1 MNLAKRRFLSIL
13 VIVLGLIVLL
23 LAVRALAPKAGPE
36 LPPVAEGRSHNLLS
50 GTVAGLDAGDR
61 VRLELDRGSED
72 GGGSGG
78 ETEHHFDAVNGRWQQ
93 PGLILPPG
101 RYRLVPVAEGYVPI
115 PRSIVFQVPEEGIA
129 WRYTGLNF
137 EFLHPSDAPARLGL
151 PLCAEEIVPEVA
163 VTAVPERTPGSAPEP
178 EPVQSGP
185 QITASGMCYANHLG
199 DVHLVPAGL
208 QGRISGLPDGQMA
221 TITLYALPPVPGE
234 SYGQGEPPPPD
245 SSLTYPPEVTRL
257 EESPEILT
265 DRTLTATLV
274 VDNGPWGL
282 VDPSLVGGKYL
293 VVADAQGQTVTPPAY
308 EVVIFAGKAP
318 GFPGAV
324 DFVFGP

>member
-1 MNLAKRRFLSIL
+1 M
-13 VIVLGLIVLL
+13 
-23 LAVRALAPKAGPE
+23 
-36 LPPVAEGRSHNLLS
+36 AEGHSANLLS
-50 GTVAGLDAGDR
+50 GAVAGLDAGDG
-61 VRLELDRGSED
+61 VRLEVDRESED
-72 GGGSGG
+72 GATGG
-78 ETEHHFDAVNGRWQQ
+78 EKTEYHFDAVNGRWQQ
-93 PGLILPPG
+93 PGLVLSPG
-101 RYRLVPVAEGYVPI
+101 RYRLVPVAEGYVHI
-115 PRSIVFQVPEEGIA
+115 PRSIVFQVPEERIA

-137 EFLHPSDAPARLGL
+137 EFLHPSDALARLGL
-151 PLCAEEIVPEVA
+151 PLCAEEIAPEVA
-163 VTAVPERTPGSAPEP
+163 VTAVPEETPSPRPEP

-185 QITASGMCYANHLG
+185 QITTPAICYANHLA
-199 DVHLVPAGL
+199 DVRLVPAGL

-221 TITLYALPPVPGE
+221 TITLYALPPVPDE

-318 GFPGAV
+318 GFPSGV
-324 DFVFGP
+324 DFVFGPEP